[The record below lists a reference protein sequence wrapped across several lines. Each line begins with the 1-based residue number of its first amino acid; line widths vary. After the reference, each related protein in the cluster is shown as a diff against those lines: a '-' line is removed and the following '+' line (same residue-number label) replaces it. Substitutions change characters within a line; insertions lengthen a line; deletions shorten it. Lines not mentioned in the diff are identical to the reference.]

1 MPQLDIQ
8 SLIQEIGLQKSLMIA
23 VSTGGPRIQDVNHEY
38 MQRRLH
44 IKELL
49 ASMGFDDPNPYSD
62 LWAWYGRWSNG
73 ELPRYQHR
81 RVFIRELYQPLFDK
95 LLMKERDAAP
105 ITPPEPTGWE
115 AVDRQMDKIL
125 DGLETAQ
132 HEEDF
137 QMVGL
142 LCREA
147 MISLAQEIFDPL
159 RHKTLDGTC
168 PSKTDAYRMIEA
180 YIATELEGNTF
191 ETMRSFAK
199 ASLKLANEL
208 QHKRTADYR
217 DAVLSA
223 EASRAIVAIIAV
235 LSGKREK
242 NG

>member
-1 MPQLDIQ
+1 MTQLDIQ
-8 SLIQEIGLQKSLMIA
+8 SLIREIELQKSLMIA
-23 VSTGGPRIQDVNHEY
+23 VSTGGPRIEDVNHEY
-38 MQRRLH
+38 MQRRLQ

-49 ASMGFDDPNPYSD
+49 ANMGLDDPNPYSD
-62 LWAWYGRWSNG
+62 LWAWYGRWSSG
-73 ELPRYQHR
+73 DLPRYQNR
-81 RVFIRELYQPLFDK
+81 RDFVRELYQPIFDK
-95 LLMKERDAAP
+95 LLMKERDVAS

-142 LCREA
+142 LCREV
-147 MISLAQEIFDPL
+147 MISLAQEVFDPM
-159 RHKTLDGTC
+159 RHEMLDGTN

-180 YIATELEGNTF
+180 YIATELKGNAF

-223 EASRAIVAIIAV
+223 EATRALVTVIAV
-235 LSGKREK
+235 LSGKRK
-242 NG
+242 KHG